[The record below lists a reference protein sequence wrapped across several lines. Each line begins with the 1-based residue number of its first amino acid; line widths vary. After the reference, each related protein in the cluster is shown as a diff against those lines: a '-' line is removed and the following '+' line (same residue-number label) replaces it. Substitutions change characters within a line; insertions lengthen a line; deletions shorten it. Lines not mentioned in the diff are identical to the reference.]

1 MNAPEHRERNRRLGL
16 ILVLLFVGLF
26 AIVTAAI
33 VTGSKAPQSVEG
45 VVSRLVV
52 PVLGTI
58 GLLLI
63 ATAIGE
69 IVQNRRLTV
78 ILSLLV
84 AGLFAIG
91 ALVGDVIT
99 AALLKGGLRIIVLL
113 LIIAAVTEIVLKLF
127 FKSSE
132 ILKIKS
138 ILSAKLKK

>member
-33 VTGSKAPQSVEG
+33 VTGSKAPQSVES

-52 PVLGTI
+52 PILGTI

-113 LIIAAVTEIVLKLF
+113 LIIAAVIEIVLKLF